1 MVETPILIGVDCG
14 RTAAAGEVVGT
25 GLSKVEAP
33 PRSVCAKAM
42 PTSTKADCDS
52 GIVVLGGVV
61 GIATNGAG
69 CGSGIVELEGVVGR
83 LTMTVIR

>member
-14 RTAAAGEVVGT
+14 RTAAAGE
-25 GLSKVEAP
+25 A
-33 PRSVCAKAM
+33 
-42 PTSTKADCDS
+42 STEADCDS

-69 CGSGIVELEGVVGR
+69 CGSGIVELEGVVAR

>member
-14 RTAAAGEVVGT
+14 KTAVTGEVVGT
-25 GLSKVEAP
+25 SKVEAP
-33 PRSVCAKAM
+33 PGSVCKAM
-42 PTSTKADCDS
+42 PTSTEADCDS

-69 CGSGIVELEGVVGR
+69 CGSGIVEGCGGNQD
-83 LTMTVIR
+83 